1 MAALN
6 DIPDKDMDLGMLW
19 QTIPTP
25 PVAPRRGQYRPNKE
39 RLPLNTER
47 RLGICKCPPN
57 TSSSPSSAVVSIQFH
72 SVLCVAIVVYS
83 DPVYVDGLL
92 SGPLWYSPSDVAM
105 INQIPFHLPLI
116 LWYCYALDSNPF
128 S

>member
-1 MAALN
+1 MSSH
-6 DIPDKDMDLGMLW
+6 
-19 QTIPTP
+19 
-25 PVAPRRGQYRPNKE
+25 
-39 RLPLNTER
+39 
-47 RLGICKCPPN
+47 
-57 TSSSPSSAVVSIQFH
+57 TSSSAVVSIQFH

-105 INQIPFHLPLI
+105 INQIPFLLPQI
-116 LWYCYALDSNPF
+116 LWCCFALDSNPF